1 MKKVESLRSCILDT
15 VQFALSGANIR
26 GQVEVAP
33 DLLPCDCDKNQIA
46 QVIDNIVINAI
57 QAMPG
62 GGSIEVS
69 ASNVSLAASQ
79 HVVLPAGRYVQI
91 SVTDHGVGI
100 PREYLP
106 RVFDPFFTTKQ
117 KGHGL
122 GLATCYSI
130 VRRHGGCIEA
140 ESEPGKGSTF
150 HIYLPAASSAHAE
163 TPLPSRVRHRGQGTF
178 LVMDD
183 EEVLRD
189 MLAHLLRKSG
199 YEVVCVSNG
208 REALDY
214 YAGALQEGKS
224 VAGMIFDLTIP
235 GAMGG
240 KEAIVEI
247 RKLSETMPVF
257 VASGYADDPVMA
269 NPRLYGFTGS
279 IAKPFTSGELSLL
292 LNQHLPS

>member
-1 MKKVESLRSCILDT
+1 
-15 VQFALSGANIR
+15 
-26 GQVEVAP
+26 
-33 DLLPCDCDKNQIA
+33 
-46 QVIDNIVINAI
+46 VINAI

-69 ASNVSLAASQ
+69 ADNVALVAGQ
-79 HVVLPAGRYVQI
+79 DVVLPAGRYLRI
-91 SVTDHGVGI
+91 SVTDHGIGI
-100 PREYLP
+100 PREYLA

-130 VRRHGGCIEA
+130 VKRHGGCIQA

-150 HIYLPAASSAHAE
+150 HIFLPAALSAHIEA
-163 TPLPSRVRHRGQGTF
+163 PLPPRVRHRGQGTF
-178 LVMDD
+178 LIMDD
-183 EEVLRD
+183 EEVLRE
-189 MLAHLLRKSG
+189 MLGGLLQKSG
-199 YEVVCVSNG
+199 YDVVCVANG
-208 REALDY
+208 REAVDY
-214 YAGALQEGKS
+214 YAGLLREGKS

-247 RKLSETMPVF
+247 RKLSETLPVF

-269 NPRLYGFTGS
+269 NPSLYGFTGS
-279 IAKPFTSGELSLL
+279 IAKPFTASELSLL